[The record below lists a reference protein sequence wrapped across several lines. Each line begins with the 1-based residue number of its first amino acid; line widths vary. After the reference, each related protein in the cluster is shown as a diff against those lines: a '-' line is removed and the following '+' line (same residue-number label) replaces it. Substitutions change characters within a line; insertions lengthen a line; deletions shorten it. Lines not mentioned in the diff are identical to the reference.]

1 MGKQATSSQM
11 DMANRALCYA
21 LRNPPPGVE
30 KTKLCDIVKQKLVK
44 KMDGSVPTPGA
55 ISEAAEQ
62 FMADKDTRGRKE
74 GWRKTSKAEDRA
86 ILQKF
91 LHLRP
96 PGHGVDSR
104 MVRNALPKKLQGK
117 ACRQTVINRLSEK
130 GYNARKKINKY
141 DFGVQWRNNRV
152 KFARANANRTREQWK
167 SDLQAIGDITE
178 FTYYPKVL
186 QPRFK
191 QLRASW
197 TYMTEEERW
206 KPAFTRPKR
215 WFKGKD
221 YKKTIK
227 FKVFGLTTTTGKD
240 LVFAWPK
247 ACTTEKWAALVKKRV
262 IPFLQKEF
270 PSKRRMQLLL
280 DGEKLLHG
288 PAAKALFDAASIKSK
303 LKDWPANSPDINPQ
317 EHVWSWAE
325 ERLRVL
331 EDEGRGTFEEFQKAA
346 IKAVKDYPSSK
357 KLVPAMASRIQEV
370 IDQKGGPIDR

>member
-1 MGKQATSSQM
+1 
-11 DMANRALCYA
+11 
-21 LRNPPPGVE
+21 
-30 KTKLCDIVKQKLVK
+30 
-44 KMDGSVPTPGA
+44 
-55 ISEAAEQ
+55 
-62 FMADKDTRGRKE
+62 
-74 GWRKTSKAEDRA
+74 
-86 ILQKF
+86 
-91 LHLRP
+91 
-96 PGHGVDSR
+96 

-117 ACRQTVINRLSEK
+117 VCRRTVINRLAEK

-141 DFGVQWRNNRV
+141 DFGVQWRNNRM
-152 KFARANANRTREQWK
+152 KFARANANKTREQWK

-227 FKVFGLTTTTGKD
+227 FKVFGLTTSTGKD

-247 ACTTEKWAALVKKRV
+247 SCTTEKWAALVKRRV

-303 LKDWPANSPDINPQ
+303 LKDWPAHSPDINPQ

-325 ERLRVL
+325 ERLRAL